1 MSAQTT
7 SILQILLF
15 VTVIVIVG
23 RILIRNL

>member
-7 SILQILLF
+7 SILQILLL